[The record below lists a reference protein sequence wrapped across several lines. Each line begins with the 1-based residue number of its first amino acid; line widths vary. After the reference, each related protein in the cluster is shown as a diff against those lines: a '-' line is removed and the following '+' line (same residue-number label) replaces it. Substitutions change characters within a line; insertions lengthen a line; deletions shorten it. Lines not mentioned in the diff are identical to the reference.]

1 MVSLSTLSVLAI
13 IGAVGLF
20 ALAGLAFHRKVQ
32 EQERQRAEYRRRA
45 EVKLHATALKV
56 KWRSILRPLGMKGI
70 ALEPYRTM
78 KSVDH
83 RRRINLH
90 ADLGSGPRQWD

>member
-1 MVSLSTLSVLAI
+1 MVSLSTLSVLVV
-13 IGAVGLF
+13 IGAVVLF
-20 ALAGLAFHRKVQ
+20 TVAGIGFHRKVQ

-45 EVKLHATALKV
+45 EVKLRANALKL

-90 ADLGSGPRQWD
+90 ADLDSGPMQ